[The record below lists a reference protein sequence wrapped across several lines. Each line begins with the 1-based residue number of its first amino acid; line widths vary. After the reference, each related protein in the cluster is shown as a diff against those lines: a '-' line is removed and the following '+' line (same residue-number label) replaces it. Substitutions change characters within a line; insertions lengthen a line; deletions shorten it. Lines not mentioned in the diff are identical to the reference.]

1 VGTGRRAVCHT
12 LFPCSRPF
20 PPSPFTPMMA
30 ATAVSHGLRSLSRGE
45 TGKAWLILKC
55 CVAVVCAPLGV
66 FMELHA
72 FDKVSLVLYGI
83 ATFLWLCGWLPG
95 KKRGVAARGLV
106 AIWGLWARIGLPH
119 ARL

>member
-1 VGTGRRAVCHT
+1 
-12 LFPCSRPF
+12 
-20 PPSPFTPMMA
+20 MMA

-72 FDKVSLVLYGI
+72 VEPPESLRQDQNRS
-83 ATFLWLCGWLPG
+83 G
-95 KKRGVAARGLV
+95 KMASGA
-106 AIWGLWARIGLPH
+106 
-119 ARL
+119 